1 MCYNSFI
8 IKKNFFNEFPQKTIY
23 GRLQNWSQFF
33 TNLASNAFPC
43 NIFALP
49 HWLWT
54 WSGNLLWSMYIFRKN
69 MTELFISA
77 QHTVGHHSSIGLVL
91 WSEFILNCTDSD
103 SLEKNNT
110 WGEFSSAVHFPP
122 YFFIFLP
129 DLEMHLF
136 ETFFLLLRIPKE

>member
-8 IKKNFFNEFPQKTIY
+8 IKKNFFNEFPQKTIMVDCKT
-23 GRLQNWSQFF
+23 GPS
-33 TNLASNAFPC
+33 S
-43 NIFALP
+43 LP
-49 HWLWT
+49 TWHQMPFLVTFLLSHTWLWT
-54 WSGNLLWSMYIFRKN
+54 WSGNLLWSVYIFRKN

-77 QHTVGHHSSIGLVL
+77 QHTVGHHSSTGLVL
-91 WSEFILNCTDSD
+91 WSDFILNRTDAD

-110 WGEFSSAVHFPP
+110 WGEFSSAVHFSP

-136 ETFFLLLRIPKE
+136 ETFFLLLQIPKE